1 MTISTAGVWP
11 HVNAPAPVVDS
22 RRTVPP
28 LPPPNPTLDCENAP
42 NSDPSHEVAKAMISR
57 RKT

>member
-28 LPPPNPTLDCENAP
+28 LPPPNPTLDCE
-42 NSDPSHEVAKAMISR
+42 VAKAMISR